1 LNLLSPQG
9 RLAPRAFT
17 IAVIGLYIAVFCSQ
31 ALLGGGVTGAFGF
44 WPFML
49 VQAALAWV
57 WFILH
62 AKRLHDAG
70 RTAGHAAAIAVLYML
85 GMVLLMLVVM
95 LIISA
100 DPGQGANGSAS
111 GGGTGSEVGGVVRVF
126 VLLGMVALLFGN
138 AGLGEFGYL
147 LLGFMGLVMAP
158 IVVAIVYSIWAGTRP
173 TASS

>member
-1 LNLLSPQG
+1 VTLVLPQG
-9 RLAPRAFT
+9 RLAPRTFA
-17 IAVIGLYIAVFCSQ
+17 IAVIGLYVVVFCSQ

-44 WPFML
+44 WPFI
-49 VQAALAWV
+49 VAQAAIAWV

-85 GMVLLMLVVM
+85 GMILLMLVVM

-100 DPGQGANGSAS
+100 DPGQGANGGA
-111 GGGTGSEVGGVVRVF
+111 GGGNTGSEVGGVVRLF

-147 LLGFMGLVMAP
+147 LLGFMALVMAP
-158 IVVAIVYSIWAGTRP
+158 IIVALIFSSWAGTRP
-173 TASS
+173 TASP

>member
-1 LNLLSPQG
+1 MTLVLPQG
-9 RLAPRAFT
+9 RLAPRTFAFAV
-17 IAVIGLYIAVFCSQ
+17 IAVYVAVFCSQ
-31 ALLGGGVTGAFGF
+31 TLLGGGVTGGFGF
-44 WPFML
+44 WPFLL
-49 VQAALAWV
+49 VQAAIAWI

-85 GMVLLMLVVM
+85 GMILLMLVVM

-100 DPGQGANGSAS
+100 DPGQAANGGA
-111 GGGTGSEVGGVVRVF
+111 GGGTTGSEMGGVVRVF

-147 LLGFMGLVMAP
+147 LLGFMALVMAP
-158 IVVAIVYSIWAGTRP
+158 IIVAMIFSIWTGTRP
-173 TASS
+173 TAAS

>member
-1 LNLLSPQG
+1 LSPFATVLSPRG

-17 IAVIGLYIAVFCSQ
+17 IAVIGLYVVVFCSQ
-31 ALLGGGVTGAFGF
+31 VLLGGGVTGAFGF

-49 VQAALAWV
+49 VQAAIALI
-57 WFILH
+57 WFVLH
-62 AKRLHDAG
+62 AKRLRDAG

-85 GMVLLMLVVM
+85 GMILLMLVVM

-100 DPGQGANGSAS
+100 DPGQGASGS
-111 GGGTGSEVGGVVRVF
+111 TGSDVGAVMRVF

-147 LLGFMGLVMAP
+147 LLGFMGLVLAP
-158 IVVAIVYSIWAGTRP
+158 IIVAVSFSIWAGTRP
-173 TASS
+173 TMPPS